1 MREVE
6 VAIKEMKNNKA
17 PGIDDITSDI
27 IKIGGVGITME
38 LTKLYNQIM
47 EEKRIPVWWKEA
59 KIILLH
65 KKGW

>member
-1 MREVE
+1 M
-6 VAIKEMKNNKA
+6 AIKETKDNKA

-47 EEKRIPVWWKEA
+47 EEKRIPV
-59 KIILLH
+59 
-65 KKGW
+65 